1 MINYVEQIINNTI
14 AKIQGYVAKES
25 LQIVR
30 DILCSEL
37 YAYNI
42 TEKEYEVSVNVEY
55 DNEYYLKLFM
65 ASKRVQGIRES
76 SIKKY
81 EFDIQKL
88 FEVVDKPVVKMT
100 TNDIRYFLGIYKN
113 GNSNT
118 TMDNMRRSFS
128 TFFNWLENEDYILKS
143 PTRKIGKIKN
153 DTIKEKPYTSSEME
167 AMLIS
172 TDNIR
177 DKAMLTMMYS
187 TAIRVSELSNVNIDD
202 IDFVSK
208 ELHIINGKGGKD
220 RIVPLEDKTIF
231 YLEKY
236 LMDRKHNSLSLFN
249 VQASTIRQIVCRC
262 GQKANVK
269 HAHPH
274 RYRVTRITDLLRRG
288 MKLEEVQ
295 VIAGHTDINTTAS
308 YNRCDLTLVDAQFR
322 RAS

>member
-1 MINYVEQIINNTI
+1 MINYTEQIINNI
-14 AKIQGYVAKES
+14 MVKVQGYVDKHS
-25 LQIVR
+25 LQAVR

-37 YAYNI
+37 HSYSI
-42 TEKEYEVSVNVEY
+42 TEKEYELVVDVEY
-55 DNEYYLKLFM
+55 DNEYYLNLFM

-76 SIKKY
+76 SLKKY
-81 EFDIQKL
+81 EFDILKL

-100 TNDIRYFLGIYKN
+100 TNDIRYFLGIYKKD
-113 GNSNT
+113 NSNT

-172 TDNIR
+172 TDSIR

-202 IDFVSK
+202 IDFVRK

-249 VQASTIRQIVCRC
+249 LKSSSIRQIVGEC
-262 GQKANVK
+262 GRKANVK

-274 RYRVTRITDLLRRG
+274 RYRVTRITDLLKRG

-295 VIAGHTDINTTAS
+295 VIAGHTDINTTVS
-308 YNRCDLTLVDAQFR
+308 YNRCDLSLVDAEFR
-322 RAS
+322 RKS